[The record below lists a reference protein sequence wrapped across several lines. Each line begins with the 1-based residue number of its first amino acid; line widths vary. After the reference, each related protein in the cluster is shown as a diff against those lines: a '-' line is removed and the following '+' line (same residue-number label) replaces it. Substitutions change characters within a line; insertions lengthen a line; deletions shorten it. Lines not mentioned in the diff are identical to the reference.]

1 MAEKSMT
8 QLFSVSMIR
17 TLKLMDFFPALGSN
31 TNTCLRPLYFF
42 PNDTIKFDGF
52 FPLKARDHLEWSELP
67 SFTKRPTICNQ
78 SDLKRCKPSI
88 IFPLVRGRSR
98 PHTQKQCNQ
107 ISQLSPFRNE
117 TDPVVFAESQRE
129 ACFIEQMCM
138 TAHKDQSVPS
148 TIP

>member
-17 TLKLMDFFPALGSN
+17 TLKLMNFFPALGSN

-52 FPLKARDHLEWSELP
+52 FPLKARDHLELEWTSLF
-67 SFTKRPTICNQ
+67 STKRPAICNQ
-78 SDLKRCKPSI
+78 SDLKRCKTSI
-88 IFPLVRGRSR
+88 IFRLSEAVVM

-107 ISQLSPFRNE
+107 ISQLSR
-117 TDPVVFAESQRE
+117 DESCCFCRE
-129 ACFIEQMCM
+129 PKRVACFIEQMCM

-148 TIP
+148 SIP